1 MENHPEAKGVVSM
14 ESRNLQ
20 SSTYTEPVKKHR
32 KMGKKITAVVLS
44 VLLLCGA
51 AAGGWWAATSF
62 SIVKAGSG
70 TSLKNPTDFQQ
81 PGTNPVIDPDQTA
94 STNPAGSAGQLVV
107 KGDGTEMTPSE
118 IYEKYVSAVV
128 GIVTEGT
135 TTNVFGQ
142 PSSYAA
148 SGTGFVVSTDG
159 YIITNCHVI
168 DGGSKF
174 TVSFEDGRT
183 FDAKLIGSD
192 AANDVAL
199 LKIDAAGLQTVV
211 IGDSDEIR
219 VGEDICAI
227 GNPLGELTFS
237 LTKGVV
243 SALNRVITTDDDEAN
258 FMFQIDASVN
268 SGNSGGPVFNSRGQ
282 VIGVV
287 TAKYSS
293 SGVEGLGFALPINDV
308 ARIVNELKAN
318 GAVRKV
324 SFGMVVGY
332 ASYSDSGEDTSIPGA
347 RVKSL
352 TEGSCAEKSGLQV
365 GDVIVAI
372 DGMKITGITDLQ
384 AAKKRFVPDQEATMT
399 IYRNGQQM
407 QLFIVFDEAQ
417 EETQQTSPDNGSTNQ
432 NPFNGFPFGGNR

>member
-1 MENHPEAKGVVSM
+1 M
-14 ESRNLQ
+14 ESNHN
-20 SSTYTEPVKKHR
+20 SNVAYTEQVQVAPQKG
-32 KMGKKITAVVLS
+32 KMNKRRIIAAVLS
-44 VLLLCGA
+44 VLLLCGSVV
-51 AAGGWWAATSF
+51 GGLWVANSF
-62 SIVKAGSG
+62 QIVKTDGSVALENRPG
-70 TSLKNPTDFQQ
+70 ESGNTDRTSNNAQ
-81 PGTNPVIDPDQTA
+81 PGSVE
-94 STNPAGSAGQLVV
+94 QLVV
-107 KGDGTEMTPSE
+107 KGEGTEMTTAE

-142 PSSYAA
+142 PSSYAS
-148 SGTGFVVSTDG
+148 SGTGFVVSADG
-159 YIITNCHVI
+159 YIVTNCHVV

-183 FDAKLIGSD
+183 YEGQLIGSD
-192 AANDVAL
+192 SENDVAL
-199 LKIDAAGLQTVV
+199 LKIEATGLQTVV

-237 LTKGVV
+237 QTKGIV

-258 FMFQIDASVN
+258 FMFQIDAAVN

-308 ARIVNELKAN
+308 ARMINEIKTN
-318 GAVRKV
+318 GKVRKV

-332 ASYSDSGEDTSIPGA
+332 ATYSDSGEDTSIAGA

-352 TEGSCAEKSGLQV
+352 TEGSCAEKSGLQA

-384 AAKKRFVPDQEATMT
+384 AAKKRFVPDQEAVIT

-407 QLFIVFDEAQ
+407 QLTIVFDEAV
-417 EETQQTSPDNGSTNQ
+417 EETEQTPEANTSDGRTDQ
-432 NPFNGFPFGGNR
+432 NPFDPFGGRR